1 MSRVSPLAAAVTSPP
16 RNGAAKRRCG
26 QGSAMCSS
34 TELCNGP
41 DSDFGK
47 VMTSRLPGSGQSR
60 TVFGAGDM
68 TSTYASLP
76 LRPPATDEEGH
87 GVELSAEV
95 ADRLESY
102 ATDDGGR
109 SITGQVFDFL
119 EEVPGSRHGL
129 TSALRS
135 LAVLF
140 LPGCPGGIDLGSE
153 NLNMSREF
161 SQVTA
166 P

>member
-1 MSRVSPLAAAVTSPP
+1 
-16 RNGAAKRRCG
+16 
-26 QGSAMCSS
+26 
-34 TELCNGP
+34 
-41 DSDFGK
+41 
-47 VMTSRLPGSGQSR
+47 MTSRLPGSGQSR

-76 LRPPATDEEGH
+76 VRTPATDEEGD

-95 ADRLESY
+95 ADRLEKE
-102 ATDDGGR
+102 A
-109 SITGQVFDFL
+109 
-119 EEVPGSRHGL
+119 PGSRHGL

-161 SQVTA
+161 PQVTA